1 MSLTTCLKAYT
12 NHGSWVCETCM
23 AKTFISIHD
32 LWPEGASMPQTGLCI
47 VGLRSKN
54 RPATHQPQPFQKPNL
69 WTLYTCVKVM
79 NVVNSLHDP
88 NFTTLWSM
96 SWPDSNQQQPLCLPW
111 VPKRA
116 PGNFCVT
123 LLGDSTACLK
133 HLKRLKPGHLGT
145 CCLQSQAPGLL
156 ALRHRCRAAA
166 AGLTPCWFA
175 TPKPKPGQ
183 HGW

>member
-1 MSLTTCLKAYT
+1 MDLESARHAWLKPSFLHITSGLKARRCPKRTSAWYFCAQRIVLQRINHSRFKNQTFERYT
-12 NHGSWVCETCM
+12 
-23 AKTFISIHD
+23 
-32 LWPEGASMPQTGLCI
+32 L
-47 VGLRSKN
+47 
-54 RPATHQPQPFQKPNL
+54 
-69 WTLYTCVKVM
+69 CVKVM

-145 CCLQSQAPGLL
+145 CCLQSHAPGLL
-156 ALRHRCRAAA
+156 ALRHCCRAAA
-166 AGLTPCWFA
+166 AGSTPC
-175 TPKPKPGQ
+175 
-183 HGW
+183 